1 MLLFAK
7 QVAIILTAFIIVAV
21 LFFLSFRCFHIAK
34 KALDRD
40 LYFGYFL
47 SYGVAILIGLHTFI
61 NVGVATGLLPT
72 KGLTLPFISYGGTNL
87 LIMCALSALVLRVDH
102 ETKSSMPAVNITRR
116 VSF

>member
-1 MLLFAK
+1 MF
-7 QVAIILTAFIIVAV
+7 
-21 LFFLSFRCFHIAK
+21 SYSK

-72 KGLTLPFISYGGTNL
+72 KGLTLPFVSYGGTNL

-102 ETKSSMPAVNITRR
+102 ETKSSMPAVNISRR